1 MINKKSLWFLTLFS
15 LILVLSIYYI
25 TMPNELLLTNNSN
38 YQKEEKAKEEV
49 DATIE
54 ESDTLSAMRV
64 TLDEERQKEIDK
76 LQKEMEDKE
85 ITSEEKNNNYEQ
97 IKYLT
102 ELSSKEEDLE
112 NKIKKEF
119 KITCFIKIE
128 NDNISVTTDSKEDSP
143 TLANNI
149 MRSIQE
155 EYDTK
160 KYITVTF
167 NS

>member
-25 TMPNELLLTNNSN
+25 TMPQELFLTNNSN
-38 YQKEEKAKEEV
+38 HQEQKETTK
-49 DATIE
+49 ATIE

-64 TLDEERQKEIDK
+64 TLDQERQEEIEK
-76 LQKEMEDKE
+76 LQKEMEEKD
-85 ITSEEKNNNYEQ
+85 ISDDEKNNHFEK

-112 NKIKKEF
+112 NKIKKEL

-128 NDNISVTTDSKEDSP
+128 NNNISVTTNEKKDSP

-149 MRSIQE
+149 MRLIQE
-155 EYDTK
+155 EYDEPM
-160 KYITVTF
+160 YITVTF
-167 NS
+167 QS

>member
-15 LILVLSIYYI
+15 IILVLSIYYI
-25 TMPNELLLTNNSN
+25 TMPQELLLTNNSN
-38 YQKEEKAKEEV
+38 YQEEKKESNTK
-49 DATIE
+49 ATIE
-54 ESDTLSAMRV
+54 ESDTLTAMRV
-64 TLDEERQKEIDK
+64 NLDESRQQEIEK
-76 LQKEMEDKE
+76 LQKEMESKD
-85 ITSEEKNNNYEQ
+85 ISDDEKNNHYEQ

-112 NKIKKEF
+112 KKIKKEF

-128 NDNISVTTDSKEDSP
+128 NDNIAVTTNETKDSP

-155 EYDTK
+155 EYEEP

-167 NS
+167 KN

>member
-25 TMPNELLLTNNSN
+25 TRPNELLLTNNSN
-38 YQKEEKAKEEV
+38 YQKEEQEKT

-64 TLDEERQKEIDK
+64 TLDEERQQEIDK
-76 LQKEMEDKE
+76 LQKEMESKD

-112 NKIKKEF
+112 NKIKKNF
-119 KITCFIKIE
+119 KITCFIKID

-155 EYDTK
+155 EYDEQ

>member
-38 YQKEEKAKEEV
+38 YQNEEQEET

-64 TLDEERQKEIDK
+64 TLDEERQQEIDK
-76 LQKEMEDKE
+76 LQKEMESKN

-112 NKIKKEF
+112 NKIKKNF
-119 KITCFIKIE
+119 KITCFIKID
-128 NDNISVTTDSKEDSP
+128 NDNISVTTNSKEDSP

-149 MRSIQE
+149 MRAIQE
-155 EYDTK
+155 EYDEQ

>member
-38 YQKEEKAKEEV
+38 YQKTEKTN
-49 DATIE
+49 ATIE
-54 ESDTLSAMRV
+54 EDDTLSAMRV
-64 TLDEERQKEIDK
+64 NLDEERQKEIDK
-76 LQKEMEDKE
+76 LQKEMEAKD
-85 ITSEEKNNNYEQ
+85 ITSEDKNNNYEK

-112 NKIKKEF
+112 QKLKKNL
-119 KITCFIKIE
+119 KITCFVKID
-128 NDNISVTTDSKEDSP
+128 NDNISVTTNEKEDSP

-149 MRSIQE
+149 MRAIQE
-155 EYDTK
+155 EYENK
-160 KYITVTF
+160 MYITVTF
-167 NS
+167 SN

>member
-38 YQKEEKAKEEV
+38 YQKEKQEKT

-64 TLDEERQKEIDK
+64 TLDEERQQEIDK
-76 LQKEMEDKE
+76 LQKEMESKD
-85 ITSEEKNNNYEQ
+85 ITSEKKNNNYEQ

-112 NKIKKEF
+112 NKIKKNF
-119 KITCFIKIE
+119 KITCFIKID

-155 EYDTK
+155 EYDEQ

-167 NS
+167 TS

>member
-38 YQKEEKAKEEV
+38 YQKEEKTN
-49 DATIE
+49 ATIE

-64 TLDEERQKEIDK
+64 NLDEERQKEIDK
-76 LQKEMEDKE
+76 LQKEMEDKN
-85 ITSEEKNNNYEQ
+85 ITSEEKNNHYEK

-112 NKIKKEF
+112 QKIKKQF
-119 KITCFIKIE
+119 KITCFIKIDG
-128 NDNISVTTDSKEDSP
+128 DNISVTTNEKEDSP

-149 MRSIQE
+149 MRAIQE
-155 EYDTK
+155 EYENK
-160 KYITVTF
+160 VYITVTF

>member
-38 YQKEEKAKEEV
+38 YQKTEKTN
-49 DATIE
+49 ATIE
-54 ESDTLSAMRV
+54 ENDTLSAMRV

-76 LQKEMEDKE
+76 LQKEMEKKD
-85 ITSEEKNNNYEQ
+85 ITSEDKNNNYEK

-102 ELSSKEEDLE
+102 ELSSKEENLE
-112 NKIKKEF
+112 QKLKKEF
-119 KITCFIKIE
+119 KITCFVKID
-128 NDNISVTTDSKEDSP
+128 NDNISVTTNEKEDSP

-155 EYDTK
+155 EYENK
-160 KYITVTF
+160 VYITVTF

>member
-38 YQKEEKAKEEV
+38 YQKEEQEKT

-64 TLDEERQKEIDK
+64 TLDEERQQEIDK
-76 LQKEMEDKE
+76 LQKEMESKD

-112 NKIKKEF
+112 NKIKKNF
-119 KITCFIKIE
+119 KITCFIKID

-155 EYDTK
+155 EYDEQ